1 MFEEGYTFL
10 QAIRVNA
17 NWIYN
22 VIDATENLR
31 FSPDSKLTLG
41 ERTYYAS
48 TVDCW
53 WVRIKKTT
61 GKQAGQ
67 ELVLVHICLGP
78 TKEPYVNKET
88 GVEVV
93 AQYLCRVFVLFCQD
107 LVGRSHDLFM
117 DRLKVEHDR
126 LVGDEE
132 TVVLDEYETYFR
144 VYREKY
150 ARRRC
155 VEYVV
160 DEIALHKNRYAG
172 FVCFLTN
179 DSTIKTALDA
189 LGEYSTRDYI
199 EKDFD
204 EMKNDVDMAR
214 IGVHS
219 DARMRSRLFISF
231 IAEIYLREI
240 RVRLRD
246 CDSCSKLTRKQ
257 IFSHIKTIYKVRFGD
272 KCGEGEIYPEL
283 SKQQRE
289 ILEALEVNPQS

>member
-1 MFEEGYTFL
+1 M
-10 QAIRVNA
+10 
-17 NWIYN
+17 
-22 VIDATENLR
+22 
-31 FSPDSKLTLG
+31 
-41 ERTYYAS
+41 
-48 TVDCW
+48 
-53 WVRIKKTT
+53 
-61 GKQAGQ
+61 
-67 ELVLVHICLGP
+67 VLVHICLGP

-204 EMKNDVDMAR
+204 EMKNDIDMAR
-214 IGVHS
+214 IGVHG

-231 IAEIYLREI
+231 IARFIYARFVCVCGIVI
-240 RVRLRD
+240 RV
-246 CDSCSKLTRKQ
+246 
-257 IFSHIKTIYKVRFGD
+257 
-272 KCGEGEIYPEL
+272 L
-283 SKQQRE
+283 S
-289 ILEALEVNPQS
+289 